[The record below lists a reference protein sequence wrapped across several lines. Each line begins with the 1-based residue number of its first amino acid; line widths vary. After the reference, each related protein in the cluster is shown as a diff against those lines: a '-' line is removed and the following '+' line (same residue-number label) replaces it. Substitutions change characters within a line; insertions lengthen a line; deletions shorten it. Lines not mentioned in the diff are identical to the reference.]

1 MMILLPFRDQRVSLS
16 PFSSSMKPS
25 VGGSSSTSALLY
37 RKTNKSKRRKR
48 VRFARQV
55 QTHVYFA
62 PPEKTLAS
70 HDHNE
75 NNNNEPQE
83 EFSPCL
89 FWYQPHEIA
98 FFRSRLTRDAK
109 MVAKYGKRHRQL
121 VDAFGYVL
129 NQCVASLDHEE
140 ECLLSDS
147 TTSTTTITITPEL
160 QEFLN
165 DPQFTGLER
174 FISRQ
179 TYLSKPMQRYE
190 TSMLVLKHTTNHWI
204 PQHHLDEPFSSNQDV
219 SALEAVLK
227 SQEKASS
234 TTKEVTQRSLAQISQ
249 ASYLFARFLA
259 TGNLPK

>member
-25 VGGSSSTSALLY
+25 VTGAPSVTALFY

-55 QTHVYFA
+55 QTHVYCA

-83 EFSPCL
+83 QFRSSL

-121 VDAFGYVL
+121 VDAFGNVL

-140 ECLLSDS
+140 ECLLSDGS
-147 TTSTTTITITPEL
+147 STSTAMITPEL
-160 QEFLN
+160 QEFLD

-190 TSMLVLKHTTNHWI
+190 TSMLVLKHTTTSHWI
-204 PQHHLDEPFSSNQDV
+204 LQHHPDEPAFSSSQDV

-227 SQEKASS
+227 SQEEASS
-234 TTKEVTQRSLAQISQ
+234 TPQATRRSLAQISQ
-249 ASYLFARFLA
+249 ASCLFARFLA
-259 TGNLPK
+259 TGSLPK